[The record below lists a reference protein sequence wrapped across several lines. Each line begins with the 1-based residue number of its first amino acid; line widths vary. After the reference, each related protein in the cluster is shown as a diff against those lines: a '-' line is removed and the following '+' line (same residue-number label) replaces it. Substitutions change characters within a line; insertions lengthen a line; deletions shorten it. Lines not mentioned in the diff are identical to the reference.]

1 MIRIPKA
8 PLRLLVLVSVSL
20 FVFSATMAA
29 GWPAVT
35 DTLSSRIHFKTGSAV
50 IDRGYR
56 DNGQVMDRFVA
67 GVNAIA
73 RDPEVV
79 IHAILVETGA
89 SPEGGL
95 QYNERLALDRAKAVR
110 SWLLESLPLNAS
122 QVKAYSV
129 GADWEGLWHAVWDS
143 SCPWRKEVLD
153 IISATKV
160 RTSPTDDAKSECQR
174 RLKALDGGKAWA
186 WMLENLFP
194 DLRAGAGT
202 LHCIVSRPG
211 VSVKDTVVVVH
222 EYEGPDAE
230 WYLTAA
236 ALRATDAS
244 TKNVKEYLRKKPK
257 GYRRDSLWRDPVVAI
272 RTNLLMPA
280 MNVGVEVPIG
290 NRWSVAAD
298 WYSPWLWR
306 QWGNRIYTPQKY
318 CFEGLGGFVEG
329 RYWFG
334 NNHLS
339 YDSCRKYRLSG
350 HSLGLIVGAGYY
362 DYQWDWIGRQGEYF
376 AIGVGYMYAL
386 PLGKRGGI
394 RLEFEVA
401 AGYMNTSWR
410 GYQVHEA
417 GGHLIGNYDDR
428 AWQGFVPMK
437 AGVNLVVPIF
447 AKEANNK

>member
-1 MIRIPKA
+1 MRKYLSLLLLLLLPLSLWGSNSAPK
-8 PLRLLVLVSVSL
+8 
-20 FVFSATMAA
+20 
-29 GWPAVT
+29 
-35 DTLSSRIHFKTGSAV
+35 DTLSSRILFHVGSSKVDAS
-50 IDRGYR
+50 YQ
-56 DNGQVMDRFVA
+56 DNGAVMKAFID
-67 GVNAIA
+67 GVNGLMK
-73 RDPEVV
+73 DPDIIVHAVV
-79 IHAILVETGA
+79 VETGA
-89 SPEGGL
+89 SPEGGV
-95 QYNERLALDRAKAVR
+95 QYNDRLALERAR
-110 SWLLESLPLNAS
+110 SIRAWILSNIPLNAS

-129 GADWEGLWHAVWDS
+129 GADWEGLWHSVWNS
-143 SCPWRKEVLD
+143 SCPWRTEVLD
-153 IISATKV
+153 IITETGV
-160 RTSPTDDAKSECQR
+160 RTDPSDEQKVECQK

-202 LHCIVSRPG
+202 LRCVVSQQA
-211 VSVKDTVVVVH
+211 SSQKDTVVVIH

-230 WYLTAA
+230 WYLAA
-236 ALRATDAS
+236 AATRATDAS
-244 TKNVKEYLRKKPK
+244 VRNMKEYLRKKPK
-257 GYRRDSLWRDPVVAI
+257 GYRRDSLWRDPVVAV

-376 AIGVGYMYAL
+376 TIGVGYMYAL

-401 AGYMNTSWR
+401 AGYMNTGWR
-410 GYQVHEA
+410 GYGVHET
-417 GGHLIGNYDDR
+417 GGKLIGNYED
-428 AWQGFVPMK
+428 ASWQGVVPMK

-447 AKEANNK
+447 MKEDR